1 MKVFIVKQ
9 LNNSFKVA
17 YNSDYDKIKKIKV
30 DEIYQCEIKQ
40 PRNLKFHRKFFS
52 LINML
57 FENQERYSNVERL
70 RKDLII
76 EAGFYDEWVD
86 LQGEIKQEAKSIS
99 FASMTEEDFGNLYS
113 KVIDVIVQYFNFNKQ
128 DIIDNVEQYY

>member
-1 MKVFIVKQ
+1 MKVFLVKQ
-9 LNNSFKVA
+9 LNNTLKVA
-17 YNSDYDKIKKIKV
+17 YNSDYDKIKKLKPE
-30 DEIYQCEIKQ
+30 EIYQCEIKQ

-57 FENQERYSNVERL
+57 FENQERYNNPERL

-76 EAGFYDEWVD
+76 EAGYYDEWVD
-86 LQGEIKQEAKSIS
+86 LNGEVRQEAKSIS
-99 FASMTEEDFGNLYS
+99 FASMTEEEFGNLYS
-113 KVIDVIVQYFNFNKQ
+113 SVIDVIVQYFNFNKQ